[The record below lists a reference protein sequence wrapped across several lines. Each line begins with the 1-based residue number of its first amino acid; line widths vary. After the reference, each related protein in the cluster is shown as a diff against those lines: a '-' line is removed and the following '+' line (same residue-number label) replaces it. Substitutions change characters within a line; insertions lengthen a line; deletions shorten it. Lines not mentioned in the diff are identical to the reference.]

1 MPTTLSSKFL
11 EDGSGTKYAPIT
23 TPNAVRF
30 SDGSNLNDKL
40 CGFDVPTLNSA
51 PTSSTTTYTKDGVT
65 VDFIIGQYARVADAN
80 EDTGYKFY
88 ILHDIT
94 TSGNTKTAHWQE
106 TGAGGVY
113 SVLQVELS
121 TNDDDD
127 TSLATARCFV
137 TIGSGSEQELTASVV
152 NHRKTLTV
160 NIAPGTHYTMRIT
173 DVTGYATP
181 TYTSTDQTKMDG
193 LTLVQLR
200 YDTENVTVVVN
211 QTGGS
216 DSDIA
221 GATVTMTDMT
231 AFSTV
236 SPQANGKYKIP
247 AGHTYQVSV
256 SDIQDYMEPTHIPE
270 VACTD
275 GRTSNTV
282 TMTYV
287 AGNMYT
293 GYIILDQTSSNP
305 TTKVLDEQNRSGSS
319 YVRPDVI
326 DYIRAASHRYVGTF
340 DNNVMSLKQ
349 LDDTDGTQYA
359 DGADA
364 STDIAGGN
372 ADVFMRLPYFFTR
385 VSTVATDKIK
395 IEFAY
400 DPSQTATTTQNPG
413 SGWKQWGGNE
423 LIGVYEG
430 SSYDPTGQDD
440 PSQFSNWLLCSIN
453 GVESTGGGWQNS
465 TAYGTQPQFKQCARN
480 RGNGFTLVK
489 WRHHCIMAI
498 LYYAYYGNTNCQ
510 EQCGYGANAY
520 SGEYRTTGLKDA
532 LGMTDTTSLNG
543 NTDNINFWG
552 LENWW
557 GCKCEWIDNV
567 QYTSSGFQVTEDDNT
582 VRTVIDFSN
591 MTHVSANPPYSY
603 FGVWTNKLLLGE
615 NLDIV
620 PTNDTV
626 NDSGNDDAGYC
637 DGQYFVKPDDGTP
650 VVACRSSS
658 DAYSDGGVAC
668 VGARFDSTDASGNV
682 GSRLAI
688 IEESAEVGLTTK
700 KMRQR
705 QGVT

>member
-1 MPTTLSSKFL
+1 MPTVTLQSKYL
-11 EDGSGTKYAPIT
+11 EDSQGNKYAPIT

-30 SDGSNLNDKL
+30 SDGDNLNDKL

-88 ILHDIT
+88 ILHDIA

-106 TGAGGVY
+106 AGAGGVY

-152 NHRKTLTV
+152 NHRKTMTA

-181 TYTSTDQTKMDG
+181 AYTVTDQTKLDG

-231 AFSTV
+231 ASSTV
-236 SPQANGKYKIP
+236 SPQQNGKYKIP

-256 SDIQDYMEPTHIPE
+256 SDVLRYNTPTHIAE

-275 GRTSNTV
+275 GRTSHTV

-287 AGNMYT
+287 AGNMEM

-340 DNNVMSLKQ
+340 ANNVMTLRQ

-359 DGADA
+359 DGTDA
-364 STDIAGGN
+364 STDIAGNGDN
-372 ADVFMRLPYFFTR
+372 GHNVFMRLPYFFTR

-400 DPSQTATTTQNPG
+400 DPTQTATTTQNPG
-413 SGWKQWGGNE
+413 NGWKQWGGNE

-430 SSYDPTGQDD
+430 AITDPTGQYDL
-440 PSQFSNWLLCSIN
+440 SQLSSWLLSSVS
-453 GVESTGGGWQNS
+453 GVESSGGDYDGS
-465 TAYGTQPQFKQCARN
+465 TAIGTQPHFKQWARN
-480 RGNGFTLVK
+480 CGNGFTLVR

-510 EQCGYGANAY
+510 EQCGYGYNSYTDA
-520 SGEYRTTGLKDA
+520 YRTTGLKDA

-543 NTDNINFWG
+543 NTNNINFWG

-582 VRTVIDFSN
+582 VRTVIDFTTKELN
-591 MTHVSANPPYSY
+591 VYA
-603 FGVWTNKLLLGE
+603 NKLLLGE

-626 NDSGNDDAGYC
+626 NNSGSDDEGYC
-637 DGQYFVKPDDGTP
+637 DGQYFYKPDNGTP
-650 VVACRSSS
+650 VVAYRSYS
-658 DAYSDGGVAC
+658 DAYPYGGVAF
-668 VGARFDSTDASGNV
+668 VYADYDASYAYDYI
-682 GSRLAI
+682 GSRLAFSGNI
-688 IEESAEVGLTTK
+688 VIS
-700 KMRQR
+700 
-705 QGVT
+705 

>member
-1 MPTTLSSKFL
+1 MPTNITLQSKYV
-11 EDGSGTKYAPIT
+11 EDSNGTKYAPIT
-23 TPNAVRF
+23 TPQAVRF
-30 SDGSNLNDKL
+30 SDGDNLNDKL

-106 TGAGGVY
+106 AGAGGVY

-152 NHRKTLTV
+152 NHRKTMTA

-181 TYTSTDQTKMDG
+181 AYTVTDQTKLDG

-231 AFSTV
+231 ASSTV
-236 SPQANGKYKIP
+236 SPQQNGKYKIP

-256 SDIQDYMEPTHIPE
+256 SDVQDYMEPTHVPE

-275 GRTSNTV
+275 GRTSHTV

-287 AGNMYT
+287 AGNMEM

-340 DNNVMSLKQ
+340 ANNVMSLKQ
-349 LDDTDGTQYA
+349 LDDTDGTKYA
-359 DGADA
+359 DGTDA
-364 STDIAGGN
+364 SSDIQGTVIQSVPHAS
-372 ADVFMRLPYFFTR
+372 VFMRLPYFFTR

-413 SGWKQWGGNE
+413 SGWKRWGGNE

-430 SSYDPTGQDD
+430 FVFDPAQSYDP
-440 PSQFSNWLLCSIN
+440 SQLSSWLLASVS
-453 GVESTGGGWQNS
+453 GYTSSGGGSQDG
-465 TAYGTQPQFKQCARN
+465 TTVGTQPQFKQWARN

-510 EQCGYGANAY
+510 EQCGYGADNY
-520 SGEYRTTGLKDA
+520 TGEYRTTGLKDA

-543 NTDNINFWG
+543 NTDNIVFWG
-552 LENWW
+552 IENWW

-582 VRTVIDFSN
+582 VRTVIDFTN
-591 MTHVSANPPYSY
+591 MTHESGYSWLEVY
-603 FGVWTNKLLLGE
+603 ANKLLLGE

-620 PTNDTV
+620 PTNDTE
-626 NDSGNDDAGYC
+626 NGSGSTDTGYC
-637 DGQYFVKPDDGTP
+637 DGQYFTKPDDGTP
-650 VVACRSSS
+650 MVAFRSF
-658 DAYSDGGVAC
+658 YSANPNGGVAC
-668 VGARFDSTDASGNV
+668 VGANFDASSAYGYF
-682 GSRLAI
+682 GSRLAFTGTI
-688 IEESAEVGLTTK
+688 AIV
-700 KMRQR
+700 
-705 QGVT
+705 

>member
-11 EDGSGTKYAPIT
+11 EDANGTKYAPIT

-30 SDGSNLNDKL
+30 SDGDNLNDKL

-113 SVLQVELS
+113 SVLQVELT

-127 TSLATARCFV
+127 TALATARCFV

-181 TYTSTDQTKMDG
+181 TYTATDQTKMDG

-231 AFSTV
+231 ASSTV
-236 SPQANGKYKIP
+236 STQANGKYKIP
-247 AGHTYQVSV
+247 AGHTYRVSV
-256 SDIQDYMEPTHIPE
+256 SDIQDYMEPTHVPE

-275 GRTSNTV
+275 GRTTHTV

-319 YVRPDVI
+319 YVRPNVI

-340 DNNVMSLKQ
+340 SNGTMSLKQ
-349 LDDTDGTQYA
+349 LDDTDGTQFA
-359 DGADA
+359 DGTDA
-364 STDIAGGN
+364 LSYIQGFMVQGMPYAS
-372 ADVFMRLPYFFTR
+372 VFMRLPYFFTR

-400 DPSQTATTTQNPG
+400 DPTQTATTTQNPG
-413 SGWKQWGGNE
+413 NGWKQWGGNE
-423 LIGVYEG
+423 LIGVYEATAFDPTHQ
-430 SSYDPTGQDD
+430 YDP
-440 PSQFSNWLLCSIN
+440 SSNIGDWVLASVS
-453 GVESTGGGWQNS
+453 GSESTGGIYYQDTS
-465 TAYGTQPQFKQCARN
+465 TYYGTQPAFKTMARN
-480 RGNGFTLVK
+480 MGNGFTLVK

-510 EQCGYGANAY
+510 EQCGYGADNY
-520 SGEYRTTGLKDA
+520 TGEYRDTGLKNS

-557 GCKCEWIDNV
+557 GCKFEWFDNV

-591 MTHVSANPPYSY
+591 MTHVSGIPSYSY
-603 FGVWTNKLLLGE
+603 LVCTASKLLLGE

-626 NDSGNDDAGYC
+626 NDSGSDDAGYC
-637 DGQYFVKPDDGTP
+637 DGQYFYKPDDGTP
-650 VVACRSSS
+650 MVACRSGVSAFS
-658 DAYSDGGVAC
+658 FGGVAC
-668 VGARFDSTDASGNV
+668 VAASYDSPDANGDI
-682 GSRLAI
+682 GSRLAFTGTI
-688 IEESAEVGLTTK
+688 AIE
-700 KMRQR
+700 
-705 QGVT
+705 

>member
-1 MPTTLSSKFL
+1 MPTTLTLQSKYL
-11 EDGSGTKYAPIT
+11 EDSEGTKFAPVT
-23 TPNAVRF
+23 TPNAVRWP
-30 SDGSNLNDKL
+30 DGGNLNDKL

-65 VDFIIGQYARVADAN
+65 VDFIIGQYARVADVS

-106 TGAGGVY
+106 AGAGGVY

-152 NHRKTLTV
+152 NHRKTMTV

-181 TYTSTDQTKMDG
+181 TYTVTDQTKLDG

-231 AFSTV
+231 ASSAV
-236 SPQANGKYKIP
+236 SPQQNGKYKIP

-256 SDIQDYMEPTHIPE
+256 SDVQDYMEPSHVPE

-275 GRTSNTV
+275 GRTSHTV
-282 TMTYV
+282 TMTYI
-287 AGNMYT
+287 AGNMEM

-326 DYIRAASHRYVGTF
+326 DHIRAASHRYVGTF

-349 LDDTDGTQYA
+349 LDDTDGTQFA
-359 DGADA
+359 DGTDA
-364 STDIAGGN
+364 SSYIQGTVIQGVPRDN
-372 ADVFMRLPYFFTR
+372 VFMRLPYFFTR

-400 DPSQTATTTQNPG
+400 DATQTATTTLNPG
-413 SGWKQWGGNE
+413 NGWKQWGGNE
-423 LIGVYEG
+423 LIGVYEANAFDPTQQ
-430 SSYDPTGQDD
+430 YDPSSNIGDWVLASVSGSDSAGGIYSQNTG
-440 PSQFSNWLLCSIN
+440 NY
-453 GVESTGGGWQNS
+453 
-465 TAYGTQPQFKQCARN
+465 YGTQPAFKTMARN

-510 EQCGYGANAY
+510 EQCGYGANNYA
-520 SGEYRTTGLKDA
+520 GEYRTTGLKDA

-543 NTDNINFWG
+543 NTDNIVFWG

-557 GCKCEWIDNV
+557 GCKAEWIDNV

-582 VRTVIDFSN
+582 VRTVAAYVMDSSNHDFWC
-591 MTHVSANPPYSY
+591 Y
-603 FGVWTNKLLLGE
+603 GNKFILGE
-615 NLDIV
+615 NLDIL
-620 PTNDTV
+620 PTT
-626 NDSGNDDAGYC
+626 DSTHNSGSENTGYC
-637 DGQYFVKPDDGTP
+637 DGQGIWYDGSP
-650 VVACRSSS
+650 VVAYRSCN
-658 DAYSDGGVAC
+658 DAYPYGGVAF
-668 VGARFDSTDASGNV
+668 VYADYDPLYAYDSI
-682 GSRLAI
+682 GSRLAFSGNI
-688 IEESAEVGLTTK
+688 VIS
-700 KMRQR
+700 
-705 QGVT
+705 